1 MESPPSV
8 ASELL
13 LTPSPASV
21 CWSPRAGV
29 GGLSQAAGFP
39 AGAAVVS
46 VALKKASSAEELAS
60 CSFVFD
66 FLVNPKCASR
76 FACLLLDMRDL
87 LFSTEIEQFLFIY
100 I

>member
-1 MESPPSV
+1 MPV
-8 ASELL
+8 
-13 LTPSPASV
+13 TPGP
-21 CWSPRAGV
+21 GV

-46 VALKKASSAEELAS
+46 VALKKASSAKELAS
-60 CSFVFD
+60 CCSTESFVFD

-76 FACLLLDMRDL
+76 YACLLLDIRNL